1 MDTFVYVVLGLLATA
16 VLVGLVA
23 SAISHMAYSEY
34 VSECFEDEEPEPMT
48 FRQWCA
54 ARKAYREMINS
65 KGRDL

>member
-23 SAISHMAYSEY
+23 SVISHMAYSEY

-48 FRQWCA
+48 FKQWVA

>member
-1 MDTFVYVVLGLLATA
+1 MDTFVYVVMGLLVLAIIIGLIAAA
-16 VLVGLVA
+16 V
-23 SAISHMAYSEY
+23 SHMAYSEY
-34 VSECFEDEEPEPMT
+34 VSECFEDEEPEPLT